1 VPTFADKNGKN
12 WLVFLTVGHLAP
24 LKAFHLDLNQL
35 LRSDE
40 AWATLFTVDP
50 QDKVSALYEVC
61 KEQIE
66 KAGITPE
73 EWAYLFDGPTLERAT
88 VTLAEAVIDFF
99 PRQRIAQAMRGNLRR
114 ALERMDQEIAARIDA
129 GQGPTSN
136 GAAGSSPASSASTPA
151 PSPSGTST

>member
-1 VPTFADKNGKN
+1 VASFADKGGKA
-12 WLVFLTVGHLAP
+12 WQVSLTVGHLAP
-24 LKAFHLDLNQL
+24 LKAFHLDLGQL

-40 AWATLFTVDP
+40 AWAALFTADP

-61 KEQIE
+61 REQIE
-66 KAGITPE
+66 KAGVTPE
-73 EWAYLFDGPTLERAT
+73 EWAYLFDGPTIERAT
-88 VTLAEAVIDFF
+88 VALAEAVIDFF

-114 ALERMDQEIAARIDA
+114 ALERMDREIAAKIDA

-136 GAAGSSPASSASTPA
+136 GAAGNSPASSASTPA